1 MSNKVFDHAKSENGN
16 AVLVSAQV
24 ESELAGLR

>member
-1 MSNKVFDHAKSENGN
+1 MSNKVFAHAKSENSN

-24 ESELAGLR
+24 ESELSRLR